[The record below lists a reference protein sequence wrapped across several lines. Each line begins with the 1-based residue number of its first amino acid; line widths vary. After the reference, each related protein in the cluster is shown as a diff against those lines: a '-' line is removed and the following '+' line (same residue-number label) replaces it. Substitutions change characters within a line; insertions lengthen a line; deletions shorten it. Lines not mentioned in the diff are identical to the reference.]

1 MASKKGIKWN
11 SERILSLSAMSI
23 SFITLIIFIY
33 QTNLMS
39 KQNDLSILPYLQV
52 SESAD
57 AESNSFMISLKNHGV
72 GPAILESVI
81 IEYEGQRYDVKDYN
95 DDLISLLSDIESEL
109 DSLKYFSMSTL
120 DVGIAIP
127 SNATYEIFSVSNSPK
142 DYDVLTESLFRL
154 ENNGLRY
161 EIIYKS
167 IQGERWIIHNDSEG
181 PEKLD

>member
-1 MASKKGIKWN
+1 MAGKIKWN

-52 SESAD
+52 SESVD
-57 AESNSFMISLKNHGV
+57 QESNSFMISLKNHGV

-81 IEYEGQRYDVKDYN
+81 IEYEGQRYDVKHYN
-95 DDLISLLSDIESEL
+95 DNLISLLSNLATEL
-109 DSLKYFSMSTL
+109 DSIKSISVSTL

-127 SNATYEIFSVSNSPK
+127 ANTTYEIFSVSDSAD
-142 DYDVLTESLFRL
+142 DYRILSETLYRL
-154 ENNGLRY
+154 ENNSLRY
-161 EIIYKS
+161 EIVYKS
-167 IQGERWIIHNDSEG
+167 IQDEKWMIDNESDG
-181 PEKLD
+181 PVKLD

>member
-1 MASKKGIKWN
+1 MESKKGIKWN

-39 KQNDLSILPYLQV
+39 RQNDLSILPYLLV
-52 SESAD
+52 SESVD
-57 AESNSFMISLKNHGV
+57 GESSSFMISLRNHGV

-81 IEYEGQRYDVKDYN
+81 MEYDGKRYDVKDYN
-95 DDLISLLSDIESEL
+95 DDMISLLRSLSSEL
-109 DSLKYFSMSTL
+109 DSLKFYSMSTL

-127 SNATYEIFSVSNSPK
+127 ANTTYEIFSVNNSPK
-142 DYDVLTESLFRL
+142 DYQILTEALFNL

-161 EIIYKS
+161 EITYKS